1 MPPKNTKKNS
11 AKSAIPKS
19 KTPGPEL
26 QPKEYVSNYF
36 AIHRLLSFELMSE
49 QKKNQF
55 LTLEYNKT
63 VNLFLEKMIISTG
76 YTKASSGSKLF

>member
-63 VNLFLEKMIISTG
+63 VNLFFRENDYLNGLYEGQLRK
-76 YTKASSGSKLF
+76 

>member
-19 KTPGPEL
+19 KTPGPEI

>member
-36 AIHRLLSFELMSE
+36 AIHRLLSFELISG
-49 QKKNQF
+49 KKINSLLWNKIKLLIFYRENEF
-55 LTLEYNKT
+55 LNGLYEVELRK
-63 VNLFLEKMIISTG
+63 
-76 YTKASSGSKLF
+76 

>member
-19 KTPGPEL
+19 KTPGPEI

-63 VNLFLEKMIISTG
+63 VNLF
-76 YTKASSGSKLF
+76 

>member
-63 VNLFLEKMIISTG
+63 VNLF
-76 YTKASSGSKLF
+76 

>member
-36 AIHRLLSFELMSE
+36 AIHRLLSFELISG
-49 QKKNQF
+49 KKINSLPWNKIKLLIFYRENEF
-55 LTLEYNKT
+55 LNGLYEVELRK
-63 VNLFLEKMIISTG
+63 
-76 YTKASSGSKLF
+76 

>member
-49 QKKNQF
+49 QKKKINS
-55 LTLEYNKT
+55 LPWN
-63 VNLFLEKMIISTG
+63 II
-76 YTKASSGSKLF
+76 KLLIFFRENDYLNGLYEGQLRK

>member
-63 VNLFLEKMIISTG
+63 VNLFQRK
-76 YTKASSGSKLF
+76 

>member
-49 QKKNQF
+49 QKKINS
-55 LTLEYNKT
+55 LPWN
-63 VNLFLEKMIISTG
+63 II
-76 YTKASSGSKLF
+76 KLFIFFRENDYLNGLYEGQLRK